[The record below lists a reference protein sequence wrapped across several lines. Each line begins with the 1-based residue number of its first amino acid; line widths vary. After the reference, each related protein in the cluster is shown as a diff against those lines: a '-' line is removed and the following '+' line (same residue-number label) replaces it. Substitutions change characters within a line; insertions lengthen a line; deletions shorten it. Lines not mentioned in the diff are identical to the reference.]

1 MSKPQLKDKQ
11 EIIHLLNLIQCTSKR
26 KKTDSSQIIP
36 ICEVLHQDQKK
47 VSCL

>member
-11 EIIHLLNLIQCTSKR
+11 EIIHLLNLIHCTSKR
-26 KKTDSSQIIP
+26 KETESVQVIP
-36 ICEVLHQDQKK
+36 VYDVLHQNQDK